1 MKKLFSYL
9 IVMATIFLFPCGW
22 IIIALST
29 SWYGEHNGKNE
40 MSVIEFFPQI
50 ISVGWIYFL
59 MFGILLIPIMLIFIE
74 GVLNTKISFS
84 QLKWSPMLF
93 TWLMT
98 TLSIIPS
105 IVSNFHYAKWFNSYL
120 IYGTLSIAFL
130 LVLSYYTYL
139 FVQWIKI
146 QLKQKALNES
156 DFKWK

>member
-1 MKKLFSYL
+1 
-9 IVMATIFLFPCGW
+9 
-22 IIIALST
+22 
-29 SWYGEHNGKNE
+29 
-40 MSVIEFFPQI
+40 
-50 ISVGWIYFL
+50 
-59 MFGILLIPIMLIFIE
+59 
-74 GVLNTKISFS
+74 
-84 QLKWSPMLF
+84 MLF

-156 DFKWK
+156 DFK